1 MIVKYFCRKRTIKS
15 VLQLKDGKRYMC
27 IRHRPDSLTC
37 GNKSCSLEQQKEMR
51 KAINYCRNNDM
62 EVVINTARPPQ
73 QDPLHSIPSLVNDLL
88 SDVEVRTVLEVL
100 RIRFLKIN
108 ICIWLISQ
116 KSTVPLR
123 NTILIDD
130 LLETCDTV
138 GKMEERVYMLSK
150 EKGITNR
157 EYRTLQDMIRR
168 M

>member
-1 MIVKYFCRKRTIKS
+1 MVKGICAFDIDQT
-15 VLQLKDGKRYMC
+15 
-27 IRHRPDSLTC
+27 LTC

-51 KAINYCRNNDM
+51 KAINYCRKNDM

-88 SDVEVRTVLEVL
+88 SDVEVRT
-100 RIRFLKIN
+100 RPRSSSN
-108 ICIWLISQ
+108 
-116 KSTVPLR
+116 TVPEDKYLHMVDLAKKYKVPLQ

-138 GKMEERVYMLSK
+138 HKKGGNSIHVKQ
-150 EKGITNR
+150 EKGITNS
-157 EYRTLQDMIRR
+157 EYRTLQNMIRR